1 MDDGIPQLKRRAHLI
16 KWRANERTNE
26 RTTRGRGRTLLC
38 GATYNCVLGAGMI
51 GWMETGMKKA
61 YALVCAAMARIGGF
75 VVYQHVSFVHSPPLE
90 LRRRL
95 TLGYNTWW

>member
-1 MDDGIPQLKRRAHLI
+1 
-16 KWRANERTNE
+16 
-26 RTTRGRGRTLLC
+26 
-38 GATYNCVLGAGMI
+38 MI